1 MADSVASEPRS
12 AGRTGPGGMLD
23 FDVLRAAELRTE
35 PYNYFVAEGAVTANE
50 AADVRRDYPVIN
62 KPGYLPLSKLEA
74 AGEFKRLMDDLMS
87 AELAQVLTDKFGVD
101 FTEKPRMIT
110 VRRLSQ
116 LSDGPIHNDSKSKIL
131 TMLTYL
137 NAEWDGSGAGCIRV
151 LNGPTDFEDFTEE
164 VPPLAGYV
172 FAFLRDDHSWHGHLP
187 FEGERY
193 VVQTT
198 FLTSQEELDRK
209 ENRGGLQYFLK
220 KLNPFQ

>member
-1 MADSVASEPRS
+1 MAETAPEQT
-12 AGRTGPGGMLD
+12 GKTGPAGLFN
-23 FDVLRAAELRTE
+23 FDALRQASVRTE
-35 PYNYFVAEGAVTANE
+35 PFSYFVAEGALSDGE
-50 AADVRRDYPVIN
+50 AAEVRRDYPTID

-74 AGEFKRLMDDLMS
+74 SGEFQRLMEDLNS

-101 FTEKPRMIT
+101 FTDKPRMIT
-110 VRRLSQ
+110 VRKVSQ

-137 NAEWDGSGAGCIRV
+137 NAEWDGTGAGCIRV
-151 LNGPTDFEDFTEE
+151 LNGPKDFEDFTEE

-172 FAFLRDDHSWHGHLP
+172 FAFLRADNSWHGHLP
-187 FEGERY
+187 FQGERY

-209 ENRGGLQYFLK
+209 ESRGGLQYFLK

>member
-1 MADSVASEPRS
+1 MAKS
-12 AGRTGPGGMLD
+12 GPGGIFD
-23 FDVLRAAELRTE
+23 FDVLRSAEVKTS
-35 PYNYFVAEGAVTANE
+35 PYSYFIAKDALSSEESAE
-50 AADVRRDYPVIN
+50 VRKDYPAID
-62 KPGYLPLSKLEA
+62 KPGYLPLSKLESSGA
-74 AGEFKRLMDDLMS
+74 FQRLMEDLNS
-87 AELAQVLTDKFGVD
+87 PELAEVLTEKFGVD
-101 FTEKPRMIT
+101 FTDKPRMIT

-116 LSDGPIHNDSKSKIL
+116 KSDGPIHNDSKSKIL

-137 NAEWDGSGAGCIRV
+137 NPDWDGTGAGCIRV
-151 LNGPTDFEDFTEE
+151 LNGKEDFEDYTEE
-164 VPPLAGYV
+164 VPPLEGYV
-172 FAFLRDDHSWHGHLP
+172 FAFLRSDDSWHGHLP

>member
-1 MADSVASEPRS
+1 MAETAPEQS
-12 AGRTGPGGMLD
+12 GKTGPGGLLD
-23 FDVLRAAELRTE
+23 FDALRGAKVRRE
-35 PYNYFVAEGAVTANE
+35 PYNYFVSEGALTDGE
-50 AADVRRDYPVIN
+50 AAAVRRDYPAID

-74 AGEFKRLMDDLMS
+74 SGEFKRLMDDLNS
-87 AELAQVLTDKFGVD
+87 AELARVLTDKFGVD

-110 VRRLSQ
+110 VRKVSQ

-137 NAEWDGSGAGCIRV
+137 NAEWDGTGAGCIRV
-151 LNGPTDFEDFTEE
+151 LNGPKDFEDFTEE

-172 FAFLRDDHSWHGHLP
+172 FAFLRADNSWHGHLP
-187 FEGERY
+187 FEGERF

>member
-1 MADSVASEPRS
+1 MADTAPAAQS
-12 AGRTGPGGMLD
+12 GRTGPGRLLD
-23 FDVLRAAELRTE
+23 FDALRRARLRSE
-35 PYNYFVAEGAVTANE
+35 PYKYFVAEDALSQAE
-50 AADVRRDYPVIN
+50 AAEVRRDYPAID

-74 AGEFKRLMDDLMS
+74 HGEFKRLMDDLNS
-87 AELAQVLTDKFGVD
+87 TELAQVLTDKFGLD
-101 FTEKPRMIT
+101 LTHKPRMIT
-110 VRRLSQ
+110 VRRVSQ

-137 NAEWDGSGAGCIRV
+137 NAEWDGTGAGCIRV
-151 LNGPTDFEDFTEE
+151 LNGPSDFDDFTEE

-172 FAFLRDDHSWHGHLP
+172 FAFLRADNSWHGHLP
-187 FEGERY
+187 FAGERY

-209 ENRGGLQYFLK
+209 ENRGGWQYFLK

>member
-1 MADSVASEPRS
+1 MAK
-12 AGRTGPGGMLD
+12 TGPGGILD
-23 FDVLRAAELRTE
+23 FDVLRGAATRTE
-35 PYNYFVAEGAVTANE
+35 PYNYFVAEGALNAEE
-50 AADVRRDYPVIN
+50 AASVRADYPEIA

-74 AGEFKRLMDDLMS
+74 TGAFERLMADLNS
-87 AELAQVLTDKFGVD
+87 AELAQVLTEKFGVD
-101 FTEKPRMIT
+101 FTDKPRMIT

-116 LSDGPIHNDSKSKIL
+116 KSDGPIHNDSKSKIL

-137 NAEWDGSGAGCIRV
+137 NAEWDGTGAGCIRV
-151 LNGPTDFEDFTEE
+151 LNGPDDFEDYTEE
-164 VPPLAGYV
+164 VPPLEGYV
-172 FAFLRDDHSWHGHLP
+172 FAFLRSDNSWHGHLP